1 MTSST
6 QLKSRLKEIDLF
18 LADAKLI
25 QNSDNKKSIIKK
37 YEGTEFSDEIQSIL
51 TARNAYEKV
60 LVKYTLLKKQIQQQ
74 PVIETVVAP
83 VIEEVVVSPTPT
95 TEEDAP
101 IVVEQTKKTTKPL
114 FKNLKKK

>member
-25 QNSDNKKSIIKK
+25 QNSEDKEAIIKK
-37 YEGTEFSDEIQSIL
+37 YKGTEFSDEIQSIL

-60 LVKYTLLKKQIQQQ
+60 LVKYTFLKKQIQWQ

-83 VIEEVVVSPTPT
+83 VIEEVVVSPTLT
-95 TEEDAP
+95 TKEEAP
-101 IVVEQTKKTTKPL
+101 VVVEETKKTTKSL